1 MFIGV
6 YLLLSLI
13 VFLLTLFLR
22 SPAGTNRFHKG
33 CARPWLWYYAG
44 FSLLLVTLCF
54 AGFIA
59 LSVWS
64 SILFFG
70 VSSSYSIPQDY
81 IKHGLI
87 GWIALFVGAMG
98 ILSPLIAARIAD
110 QILIRKS

>member
-1 MFIGV
+1 MFMGV

-13 VFLLTLFLR
+13 VFILTLFLR
-22 SPAGTNRFHKG
+22 SPAGVYRFHKG
-33 CARPWLWYYAG
+33 RVRPWQWYYTG
-44 FSLLLVTLCF
+44 LSLLLVTLCF

-59 LSVWS
+59 LTILS

-87 GWIALFVGAMG
+87 GWIALFIGAMG